1 MKALKIILL
10 IGVLGFSRV
19 GLGQQRDEGGLPGYD
34 YAEHTDL
41 SKSIK
46 LFPNPAVEYL
56 SVKLETP
63 HARHL
68 KVALHSIIGNKLE
81 VETEAVDDYEIKIK
95 VKDLPEGYYLLALKD
110 EATNFKGTYK
120 FLKR

>member
-1 MKALKIILL
+1 MKVLKIILL
-10 IGVLGFSRV
+10 IGVLGISRV
-19 GLGQQRDEGGLPGYD
+19 GMGQQRDDGSLPGYV
-34 YAEHTDL
+34 YPEHVEL
-41 SKSIK
+41 SKTIK

-63 HARHL
+63 HARQL

-81 VETEAVDDYEIKIK
+81 VETEAVDDYEIKIR

-110 EATNFKGTYK
+110 EASNFKGTYK